1 MEDVARTGLRPSSF
15 DLPLEPGMPS
25 GRLRGLWAQSVLW
38 GGAQGWSRVLGF
50 LQSLLLALWLGP
62 ADFGRFTVLQAWLR
76 LAHQAVSSGLS
87 SLMARD
93 LARADHPRV
102 RMYLLIQAGWILLL
116 IALTAPASLAGWVP
130 SAIRGEL
137 PLVTP
142 LLLLMTWITWHGT
155 RLTAAG
161 RLDQAA
167 IVLVITRTVGLSG
180 MTLAA
185 RYGWTAL
192 WAGFAGALLLDGIGL
207 RWMAKRFGAPWRWR
221 SKGGRVWAPEVAW
234 EGLEMLGFG
243 IVGALYARADS
254 LILLTLKGPVEA
266 GFYGLAYRFYEAGL
280 LLSNAVFTA
289 LLPRLATEAN
299 PERTVRR
306 ALGGALGM
314 ATLAAFG
321 ITFLADPLIRL
332 PFGATYQPAIPML
345 RGLVWAWPP
354 AFLSSLGAALWI
366 ARGRSGHLFRV
377 FLLGTILNL
386 TLNGLLIPRW
396 GGMGAALAMLGSSWG
411 MGALFLPAFRDRS
424 AGSPRAD

>member
-1 MEDVARTGLRPSSF
+1 
-15 DLPLEPGMPS
+15 
-25 GRLRGLWAQSVLW
+25 
-38 GGAQGWSRVLGF
+38 
-50 LQSLLLALWLGP
+50 
-62 ADFGRFTVLQAWLR
+62 
-76 LAHQAVSSGLS
+76 
-87 SLMARD
+87 
-93 LARADHPRV
+93 
-102 RMYLLIQAGWILLL
+102 
-116 IALTAPASLAGWVP
+116 
-130 SAIRGEL
+130 
-137 PLVTP
+137 
-142 LLLLMTWITWHGT
+142 
-155 RLTAAG
+155 
-161 RLDQAA
+161 
-167 IVLVITRTVGLSG
+167 
-180 MTLAA
+180 
-185 RYGWTAL
+185 
-192 WAGFAGALLLDGIGL
+192 
-207 RWMAKRFGAPWRWR
+207 
-221 SKGGRVWAPEVAW
+221 KGGRVWAPEVAW